1 MAGRGLVQAPRAVK
15 SSAAIRTRLVAAPYS
30 TRRRSALIPA
40 SRILSSSRQKVEI
53 VLALRLFLR
62 KIAFPRMKE
71 TTCKKLQEI
80 GAFALAGGCTRKR
93 MKQLVEMIRAARD
106 YRWLAVYKIVKE
118 EFVILA
124 GTGDDPPTY
133 PRFPITQGLCGA
145 ALDSGKPIVVG
156 DVHKDPRHLPA
167 FHTTRSEIVVPM
179 RNNDHRRILG
189 MLDVESDKLNAF
201 GEEDRQFLERAGGL
215 IAHCLH

>member
-1 MAGRGLVQAPRAVK
+1 
-15 SSAAIRTRLVAAPYS
+15 
-30 TRRRSALIPA
+30 
-40 SRILSSSRQKVEI
+40 
-53 VLALRLFLR
+53 LRE
-62 KIAFPRMKE
+62 IAFPQMKE

-93 MKQLVEMIRAARD
+93 MKQLAEMIRAARG
-106 YRWLAVYKIVKE
+106 YRWLAVYKIVKD

-124 GTGDDPPTY
+124 GTGNEPSAY

-145 ALDSGKPIVVG
+145 ALESGKPIIVG

-179 RNNDHRRILG
+179 RNEHRRILG
-189 MLDVESDKLNAF
+189 ILDVDSDKLNAF